1 MSKKKTRIYLDILIT
16 KLTIEIFSLQ
26 NKIFS
31 MFSGK
36 SLFLSFERMS
46 PAVENNLSTSVDV
59 GGGVRNLFATFAKT
73 SFAFNVVFSSY
84 SFQNFKQHEDVGLS
98 KYSFKTSFANLEVG
112 FLDLVFCDCAMI
124 VCIIEENPV
133 FLIDVVFITGVVSFW
148 LKMDCLFPKKLVF

>member
-1 MSKKKTRIYLDILIT
+1 
-16 KLTIEIFSLQ
+16 
-26 NKIFS
+26 

-98 KYSFKTSFANLEVG
+98 KYKLRLPIWK
-112 FLDLVFCDCAMI
+112 LD
-124 VCIIEENPV
+124 
-133 FLIDVVFITGVVSFW
+133 FW
-148 LKMDCLFPKKLVF
+148 ILYFVTVQ